1 MQISYA
7 NIEQLDDIAYLF
19 DRYRVF
25 YRQQPDLEQAKKFI
39 AERLQ
44 KDAVILLASEDKQPV
59 GYTQLFPS
67 WSSVSMRRVW
77 ILNDLFV
84 LPQYRSQGVAKAL
97 LNTAKDHAI
106 STKAVRI
113 ILATETSNTIAQNLY
128 ESLGYRKFNEFYHY
142 VLAIAESKLAVS
154 YSKKVNN

>member
-7 NIEQLDDIAYLF
+7 KTEQLDDVAYLF

-25 YRQQPDLEQAKKFI
+25 YRQQTDLEQAKNFI

-44 KDAVILLASEDKQPV
+44 KQDAVILLASEDKQPV

-97 LNTAKDHAI
+97 LNAAKDHAI

-113 ILATETSNTIAQNLY
+113 IIATETSNTIAQSLY
-128 ESLGYRKFNEFYHY
+128 ESLGYRKFDEFYHY
-142 VLAIAESKLAVS
+142 VLAIAKSD
-154 YSKKVNN
+154 